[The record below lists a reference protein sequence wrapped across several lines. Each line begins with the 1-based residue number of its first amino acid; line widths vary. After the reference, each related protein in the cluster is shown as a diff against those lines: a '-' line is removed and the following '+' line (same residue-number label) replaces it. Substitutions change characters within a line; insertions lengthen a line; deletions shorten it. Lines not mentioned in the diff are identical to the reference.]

1 MAKQKKIWEIMQ
13 DAGFEPIENEMII
26 VSYAPENLSDAVIR
40 FLRCSNQF
48 FILQIC
54 RDTLILIPFGKMTL
68 GLKREVAFEI
78 PFTTIKNIQV
88 EECGLNYTILIE
100 TDHDI
105 IRLSAQQ
112 KEISELIMAGLL
124 CGIGDFEKN
133 CYKEHLDYILEALKG
148 IVSEA

>member
-68 GLKREVAFEI
+68 GLKREVAF
-78 PFTTIKNIQV
+78 
-88 EECGLNYTILIE
+88 
-100 TDHDI
+100 
-105 IRLSAQQ
+105 
-112 KEISELIMAGLL
+112 
-124 CGIGDFEKN
+124 
-133 CYKEHLDYILEALKG
+133 
-148 IVSEA
+148 

>member
-1 MAKQKKIWEIMQ
+1 
-13 DAGFEPIENEMII
+13 
-26 VSYAPENLSDAVIR
+26 
-40 FLRCSNQF
+40 
-48 FILQIC
+48 
-54 RDTLILIPFGKMTL
+54 MTL

-112 KEISELIMAGLL
+112 KELSDFRMAGLL
-124 CGIGDFEKN
+124 GGMGDFEKN
-133 CYKEHLDYILEALKG
+133 WHKENLDHTLEALKG